1 MLTLPSMDPNKPIKC
16 NILWLISEGKALDI
30 GSFYDLLCK
39 HRKMLDGNDKYRSI
53 ERSLKQLQKEY
64 PISKQIDKN
73 GIAWYGMG
81 KGFNIILLNKFT
93 ELYKEF
99 LGNLNYAKQFKTQL
113 GLLKDTKK
121 CFSTPKIREEN
132 GKILVPLKIVSQN
145 VKPLKD

>member
-53 ERSLKQLQKEY
+53 ERSLIQLQKEY
-64 PISKQIDKN
+64 PINKYVDKN

-81 KGFNIILLNKFT
+81 KGFNITLLNKFT

-99 LGNLNYAKQFKTQL
+99 LGNLNYAKQLKTQL
-113 GLLKDTKK
+113 GQLKDTKK
-121 CFSTPKIREEN
+121 CFSVPKIREEN
-132 GKILVPLKIVSQN
+132 GKIVVPLKIVPQN